1 MKRETVNKLM
11 DILISSSAIL
21 ILLGVVLRVQH
32 YPYGNEI
39 LWIGFISQMLLSTF
53 EITRLK
59 RIIKNLESKKTGNP
73 NKSI

>member
-11 DILISSSAIL
+11 DISISASAIIIL
-21 ILLGVVLRVQH
+21 IGVVLRVQH

-53 EITRLK
+53 EISRLK
-59 RIIKNLESKKTGNP
+59 KIIKNIETGKPMKK
-73 NKSI
+73 K

>member
-11 DILISSSAIL
+11 DISISASAII

-53 EITRLK
+53 EISRLK
-59 RIIKNLESKKTGNP
+59 KIIKNIETGKPMKK
-73 NKSI
+73 K

>member
-11 DILISSSAIL
+11 DILISASAVL
-21 ILLGVVLRVQH
+21 IMTGVLFRVQH

-53 EITRLK
+53 EIGRLK
-59 RIIKNLESKKTGNP
+59 QIIKNLEEQKPTKK
-73 NKSI
+73 

>member
-11 DILISSSAIL
+11 DILISTSAVL

-53 EITRLK
+53 EISRLK
-59 RIIKNLESKKTGNP
+59 KIIKNLEEQKPTKNRV
-73 NKSI
+73 